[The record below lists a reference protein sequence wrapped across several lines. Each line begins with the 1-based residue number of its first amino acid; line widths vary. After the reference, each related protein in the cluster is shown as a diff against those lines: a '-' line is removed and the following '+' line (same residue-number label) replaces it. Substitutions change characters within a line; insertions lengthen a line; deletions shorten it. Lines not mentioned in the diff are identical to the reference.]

1 VVRRT
6 MLRQRHMQ
14 RRPSFLLVLTL
25 SAVAACGDDD
35 TFAPPAGPVYR
46 NPAAPVEARVQD
58 LLSRMTLEEK
68 LAQMH
73 GVTIADTQHLNGTPE
88 NTRLGIPGFHMV
100 DGMRGVSITTGPA
113 TAFPVGSARGATFDP
128 DLETRVGEAI
138 GAEARAKGY
147 DVLLAPTI
155 NLLRHP
161 RWGRAQET
169 YGEDPVHMGV
179 MAAGFIRGVQQHV
192 IASAKHLAL
201 NSIEDTRMRVNVSV
215 DERTLREVYLPHF
228 KRAVDAGVGSIMC
241 AYPRVNGVYS
251 CQNTHLLHDIL
262 LGEWGFDGFVES
274 DWLSATRSTV
284 PSALAGLDIEMPYP
298 HFYGQPLLDAVNGGS
313 VPLDVIDVAV
323 RRILRA
329 KFRFGIFDGKPRLDP
344 ATVVESPAH
353 TALALEVERK
363 AIVLLKNAG
372 AALPLSRAS
381 TRRVAVVGVLADT
394 VNLGDTG
401 SSDAR
406 SSYAITPLAGIQK
419 HAGAIEVVNLSHNG
433 LSADDLAQIGAA
445 DAAVVVVGLTFADE
459 GEGQQATPGIGDR
472 KTLALSADQQQ
483 LVLDVA
489 RHNPRTIVVLE
500 GGSAIIV
507 DSFADQVAAIL
518 MAWYPGT
525 EGGNAIAEVL
535 FGEINPSGKL
545 DVTVPRSAGQ
555 LPPFVNDQSNVEY
568 TYYHGYRYVDKNGLE
583 PRYPFGFGLSYT
595 IFALSNLKLAASAV
609 APNGQVRA
617 SVDVKNTG
625 TVGGDEVVQLYVGY
639 EGSRVD
645 RPVRDLKAFQRVTLA
660 PGETKTVALTVPAT
674 DLAFW
679 DVAANAFVVEPISY
693 VVGVGSSSR
702 DLPVTA
708 KVAVVAP

>member
-1 VVRRT
+1 
-6 MLRQRHMQ
+6 ML
-14 RRPSFLLVLTL
+14 L
-25 SAVAACGDDD
+25 SAWAAACGDDD
-35 TFAPPAGPVYR
+35 TFAPPPGPVYR
-46 NPAAPVEARVQD
+46 NPAASVEARVED

-68 LAQMH
+68 IAQMH
-73 GVTIADTQHLNGTPE
+73 GVPITDSQNVNGTPE
-88 NTRLGIPGFHMV
+88 NARLGIPGFHMV
-100 DGMRGVSITTGPA
+100 DGMRGVSITTGTA
-113 TAFPVGSARGATFDP
+113 TAFPVGSGRGATFDP

-169 YGEDPVHMGV
+169 YGEDPLHMGV
-179 MAAGFIRGVQQHV
+179 MAVGFIRGVQQQV

-201 NSIEDTRMRVNVSV
+201 NSIEDTRMRVSVTV

-241 AYPRVNGVYS
+241 AYPKVNGVYS

-298 HFYGQPLLDAVNGGS
+298 HFYGQPLVDAVNGGS
-313 VPLDVIDVAV
+313 VSVDVIDAAV

-329 KFRFGIFDGKPRLDP
+329 KFRFGVFDGKPPLNP

-363 AIVLLKNAG
+363 AIVLLKNDG

-381 TRRVAVVGVLADT
+381 LRRVAVVGVLADT

-419 HAGAIEVVNLSHNG
+419 HAGAVEVVNLSHNT
-433 LSADDLAQIGAA
+433 LSAAELQQVGAA
-445 DAAVVVVGLTFADE
+445 DAAVVAVGLTYADE
-459 GEGQQATPGIGDR
+459 GEGQQVTPSIGDR
-472 KTLALSADQQQ
+472 KTLDLSADQQQ
-483 LVLDVA
+483 LILDVA
-489 RHNPRTIVVLE
+489 SHNPRTIVVLE

-507 DSFADQVAAIL
+507 EGFVDRVAALL

-535 FGEINPSGKL
+535 FGDVNPSGKL
-545 DVTVPRSAGQ
+545 DVTVPRTADQ
-555 LPPFVNDQSNVEY
+555 LPPFVNDKSNVDY

-595 IFALSNLKLAASAV
+595 TFAVSNLRLAASTI
-609 APNGQVRA
+609 APNGEVRA

-625 TVGGDEVVQLYVGY
+625 TLSGDEVVQLYVGY
-639 EGSRVD
+639 DGSRVD
-645 RPVRDLKAFQRVTLA
+645 RAVRDLKAFQRVTLA
-660 PGETKTVALTVPAT
+660 PGQTKTVVFTVPAT

-679 DVAANAFVVEPISY
+679 DVAANTFVVEPISY
-693 VVGVGSSSR
+693 LLEAGSSSR
-702 DLPVTA
+702 DLPVEA
-708 KVAVVAP
+708 RVAVVAR

>member
-1 VVRRT
+1 MQHRPARLLLL
-6 MLRQRHMQ
+6 ML
-14 RRPSFLLVLTL
+14 STL
-25 SAVAACGDDD
+25 AAACGDDD
-35 TFAPPAGPVYR
+35 TFTPPPGPVYR
-46 NPAAPVEARVQD
+46 NPTAPVEARVED

-68 LAQMH
+68 IAQMH
-73 GVTIADTQHLNGTPE
+73 GVPISDAQNINGTPE

-113 TAFPVGSARGATFDP
+113 TTFPVGSARGATFDP
-128 DLETRVGEAI
+128 DLEERVGEAI

-147 DVLLAPTI
+147 NVLLAPTI

-169 YGEDPVHMGV
+169 YGEDQVHMGT
-179 MAAGFIRGVQQHV
+179 MAAAFIRGVQQHV

-201 NSIEDTRMRVNVSV
+201 NSIEDTRMRVDVTV
-215 DERTLREVYLPHF
+215 DERTLREIYLPHF

-262 LGEWGFDGFVES
+262 LNEWGFDGFVES
-274 DWLSATRSTV
+274 DWLSATHSTV
-284 PSALAGLDIEMPYP
+284 ASALAGLDIEMPYP

-313 VPLDVIDVAV
+313 IPIDVIDAAV

-329 KFRFGIFDGKPRLDP
+329 KFRFGIFDGKPQLDP
-344 ATVVESPAH
+344 AVVESPAH
-353 TALALEVERK
+353 TALALEVERR

-419 HAGAIEVVNLSHNG
+419 HAGPVEVVNLSHNT
-433 LSADDLAQIGAA
+433 LSDDDLEQIGAA
-445 DAAVVVVGLTFADE
+445 DAAVVVVGLTSADE
-459 GEGQQATPGIGDR
+459 GEGQQTTPGIGDR
-472 KTLALSADQQQ
+472 KTLDLSADQQQ
-483 LVLDVA
+483 LILDVA
-489 RHNPRTIVVLE
+489 RRNPRTIVVLE

-507 DSFADQVAAIL
+507 DGFADQVAAIL

-535 FGEINPSGKL
+535 FGDVNPSGKL
-545 DVTVPRSAGQ
+545 DVTVPRSADQ
-555 LPPFVNDQSNVEY
+555 LPPFVNDQNTVEY
-568 TYYHGYRYVDKNGLE
+568 TYYHGYRYVDKNGLD
-583 PRYPFGFGLSYT
+583 PRYEFGFGLSYT
-595 IFALSNLKLAASAV
+595 TFAFSNFRLAASAI
-609 APNGQVRA
+609 APNGEVRA
-617 SVDVKNTG
+617 VVDVKNTG
-625 TVGGDEVVQLYVGY
+625 AVAGDEVVQLYVGY
-639 EGSRVD
+639 EGSHVD
-645 RPVRDLKAFQRVTLA
+645 RPVRDLKAFQRVALA
-660 PGETKTVALTVPAT
+660 AGETKTVTLSVPAG

-679 DVAANAFVVEPISY
+679 DVAADAFVVEPISY
-693 VVGVGSSSR
+693 LVAVGSSSR
-702 DLPVTA
+702 DLPLTA
-708 KVAVVAP
+708 KVSIVAP